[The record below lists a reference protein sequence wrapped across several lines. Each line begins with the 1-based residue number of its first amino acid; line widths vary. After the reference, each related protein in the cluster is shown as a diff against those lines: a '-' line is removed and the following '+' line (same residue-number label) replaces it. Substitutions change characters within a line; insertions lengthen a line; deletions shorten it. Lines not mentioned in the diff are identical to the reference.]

1 MRPASSPV
9 RPAVVLLALAAALTA
24 VPASAHRIRLSAGVE
39 LDPAS
44 TPVTSTTTAA
54 DTRSLLV
61 HYGDADPSAARAAIE
76 AAGGRIVSYLPDRT
90 YLVRLPAGAALA
102 QGGPIAWIGDY
113 RPEHAVAPALRD
125 APFRADIATLDV
137 DVLLFP
143 DAALDDVIARFPGGS
158 VVLAVSENS
167 TNRLLR
173 ARVPSAAI
181 AALAAVNGVRW
192 IEPFARPR
200 IANQQVQW
208 TVQGG
213 VSEQR
218 PLWAQGLDGSGQF
231 VGITDTGIHVTH
243 PMFEDPTTPIV
254 DFADLPGHRK
264 VVAYYKGSNNPNVT
278 FGDHSAAE
286 FHGTHVAATIAGND
300 QGLGTSTLDGVARDA
315 RIFFQDLS
323 GPALVDGVDPYP
335 DLNDLFLPLWTG
347 SGSGTPHVCCNA
359 WGHPTDGAY
368 TLDAMEVDQFTW
380 GHDDFLVLFPN
391 GDGGAGTR
399 VYSPASAKN
408 CLSVGATG
416 NGTSAETILDG
427 LGSTGPADD
436 GRRKPTLVAPGI
448 DIVSARADPQ
458 PYTTYS
464 GSSAA
469 VAAATGAALLIR
481 QYCSDGWYPTRVP
494 QAPNELSPSA
504 ALLKAMC
511 IASADRTVAGHT
523 GPDDTIGFGR
533 IDAAN
538 VCLLPGDPKSL
549 LLVDETSALAQGGFR
564 EYTIVLANGERP
576 LTAVLCWTDAPG
588 DPAAQ
593 VQLVNDLDL
602 TLRRGAEV
610 YKGNVFSG
618 GWSVAGGSRDD
629 RNVEEMVALAAP
641 GPGTWTLRVDATS
654 IPVGTQRFGI
664 CVLYDDTQ
672 VAGVPPPAPA
682 ALDLTLRGAN
692 PARGAVTF
700 DVGLPEPRPVT
711 LEIFDAS
718 GRRVRGVLDGTLPAG
733 THPVRWDACDENG
746 VAAGA
751 GVYWARVIAGA
762 EHRTLRVAILP
773 ATTSR

>member
-1 MRPASSPV
+1 MRPARSLVPSI
-9 RPAVVLLALAAALTA
+9 AALLALGSVLVAT
-24 VPASAHRIRLSAGVE
+24 PAWAHRIRLHGGVE
-39 LDPAS
+39 VAPTATPEAPA
-44 TPVTSTTTAA
+44 AA
-54 DTRSLLV
+54 ARSLLV
-61 HYGDADPSAARAAIE
+61 HYADADPSAARAAIE
-76 AAGGRIVSYLPDRT
+76 SAGGRVVSYLAERT
-90 YLVRLPAGAALA
+90 YLVRLPAGATLA
-102 QGGPIAWIGDY
+102 ARGPLAWIGEY
-113 RPEHAVAPALRD
+113 QPAYALAPALRTL
-125 APFRADIATLDV
+125 PEATTSIDV

-143 DAALDDVIARFPGGS
+143 DAALDDVIARLPAGS
-158 VVLAVSENS
+158 VVLAISANS

-173 ARVPSAAI
+173 ARVPGAAI
-181 AALAAVNGVRW
+181 AALAAVDGVRW

-200 IANQQVQW
+200 MANQQVQW

-243 PMFEDPTTPIV
+243 PMFEDPSIPIV

-300 QGLGTSTLDGVARDA
+300 DGLGTSTLDGVAPDA
-315 RIFFQDLS
+315 RIFLQDLS
-323 GPALVDGVDPYP
+323 GPALIDGMDPYP
-335 DLNDLFLPLWTG
+335 DLNDLFEPLWTG

-359 WGHPTDGAY
+359 WGHPTGGAY
-368 TLDAMEVDQFTW
+368 TLDAMEVDQFMW
-380 GHDDFLVLFPN
+380 AHDDFLVLFPN

-416 NGTSAETILDG
+416 NGVNAETTLDG

-448 DIVSARADPQ
+448 DIVSARADPA
-458 PYTTYS
+458 PYTIYS

-494 QAPNELSPSA
+494 QVAHELFPNA

-538 VCLLPGDPKSL
+538 VCLLPGDPRSL
-549 LLVDETSALAQGGFR
+549 LLVDETNALAQGGFR

-588 DPAAQ
+588 DPAAT

-602 TLRRGAEV
+602 TLRRGAEI
-610 YKGNVFSG
+610 YQGNVFSG
-618 GWSVAGGSRDD
+618 GWSAIGGARDD

-654 IPVGTQRFGI
+654 VPVGTQRFGI
-664 CVLYDDTQ
+664 CVLYDDTP
-672 VAGVPPPAPA
+672 VAGVPPPPSAFA
-682 ALDLTLRGAN
+682 FTLRGVH
-692 PARGAVTF
+692 PAQGAVTF
-700 DVGLPEPRPVT
+700 DLELPAPRAVT

-718 GRRVRGVLDGTLPAG
+718 GRRVRGVFAGTLPAG
-733 THPVRWDACDENG
+733 RHPLRWDATDGGGN
-746 VAAGA
+746 ALAA
-751 GVYWARVIAGA
+751 GVYLARVTAGA
-762 EHRTLRVAILP
+762 DRRTRRVVLLP
-773 ATTSR
+773 GTSR